1 MKLLDPI
8 VNKDLQG
15 QEQAR
20 QILRTQEL
28 EKAAK
33 EARLKLAD
41 SQADFNNTLA
51 LNRQKWAEEEEEH
64 RQRVNERKTEID
76 VLEAK
81 RMNAMIPVDIL
92 KASAEEQ
99 LADAENY
106 AKSVREREEYAEDL
120 TAKLQD
126 KLDEVGQREQ
136 DVTQK
141 AKELEIREIGIENQA
156 NSTVAGIKKLNA
168 DLQEFIAFKAQSE
181 KEIALMEKIIDIQ
194 EKHLEDKETELNQ
207 LQKSLNEQA
216 IRLAD
221 ERGVLARA
229 YAEVQRMRQDIIPLD
244 KKTIKSNTKAT

>member
-76 VLEAK
+76 ILEAK

-92 KASAEEQ
+92 NASAEEK
-99 LADAENY
+99 LADAENF
-106 AKSVREREEYAEDL
+106 AKSVREREEYAEQL
-120 TAKLQD
+120 TETLQD

-136 DVTQK
+136 DVSRKT
-141 AKELEIREIGIENQA
+141 KELEIREIGIENQI
-156 NSTVAGIKKLNA
+156 NSTNSGVKKLSA
-168 DLQEFIAFKAQSE
+168 DLAEFLAFKESKE
-181 KEIALMEKIIDIQ
+181 KALNDQFVILQ
-194 EKHLEDKETELNQ
+194 DKETKLLNREQELDK
-207 LQKSLNEQA
+207 LQKTLNEQA

-221 ERGVLARA
+221 ERGVLDRA
-229 YAEVQRMRQDIIPLD
+229 YKEVQRMRQLIPLD
-244 KKTIKSNTKAT
+244 KKSKNANN